1 MLPHHHLYFFNLSLF
16 FFLFVFLYLNFSL
29 LCDICYRILEIIHS
43 RNDTNAVIETIFQIL
58 GTAIKRYQHGINFP
72 VKIIQI
78 LRCVEHAGLSIAL
91 GIHVLHEEFGI
102 SSILPVLIKEIIQ
115 SLRTDEADSAV
126 SRNFANFLSELAN
139 ISPKQMIPQLTSS
152 SLCEELLNCESYV
165 VRNCILQ
172 IMGDA
177 ILSEFTSEDLSE
189 DMKNTRN
196 EFLENLLMHINDIS
210 AHVRGKVLQIWNH
223 LKMEQAVP
231 LTYQLNVLS
240 GAIERLEDKTSTVR
254 KHAVQL
260 IKSFLERNIFSAN
273 LTLDELEKKHAEE
286 VEKME
291 ELSKIVVEER
301 AKAQVMDE
309 QWTLIVP
316 EILPFIEE
324 NLKTSFDFPETN
336 ETYENMVQCISSL
349 ILEKKYK
356 EAVILVRKADHAVGN
371 SEIR

>member
-1 MLPHHHLYFFNLSLF
+1 M
-16 FFLFVFLYLNFSL
+16 YLNFSL

-43 RNDTNAVIETIFQIL
+43 RNDTNTVIETIFQIL